1 MFDFNLI
8 IKIIFSAILLY
19 LVVNSIFKYH
29 VYNDLFISL
38 MIFGWL
44 IVLFIY
50 RNLSYNL
57 AFSILIGSITLIS
70 LGFFAYFK
78 SKSIHFF
85 WILNSNK
92 QTYHRIRYFLKLN
105 NTENLNY
112 VYKKE
117 FFWLLKFV
125 NSDKLEVKKIMKG
138 IEATETKRKS
148 FTMCNYWQIIIFIVI
163 MVKVWRF

>member
-105 NTENLNY
+105 NTENLN
-112 VYKKE
+112 
-117 FFWLLKFV
+117 
-125 NSDKLEVKKIMKG
+125 KLEVKKIMKG

-163 MVKVWRF
+163 MVIVWRF